1 MYNLIEMQNKLKSL
15 SKEQLMQVLKSG
27 SVPQYMV
34 VSELNRRKNMESDQ
48 ARREA
53 TDGANTV
60 TQEVINAVGV
70 PQGGIAQLAGAM
82 NAQTDNTQNTGVMQM
97 AEGGVVKMQ
106 EAGSGLAAIL
116 KYLKSL
122 DSDEDETS
130 LYDPE
135 NAIGL
140 YDPEKHDPPSMS
152 DFSSLKEMM
161 DYSKKIAAE
170 RYKGLRDVYMAEG
183 GVVKMKTAGSVRTD
197 KEYIAEL
204 KRLYPEVYELYKD
217 NYNEK
222 DLADMAR
229 AYLEGSVSTPDETGL
244 EALEAPRRFDLLKR
258 LTTDPSRRKV
268 DKARKA
274 IKDSIEERELQARQE
289 TLQRLRDRDRF
300 YIGADPIHSDGGFS
314 EQLKGTVVPVPLS
327 SSLRDKIQTSIPNNM
342 SGPSVATDRPL
353 NMANVSQPELGPMFP
368 LVSSNRPIAEPTNL
382 PVNTSPAFT
391 SMLPNMSQKDA
402 EFGGDAK
409 DAAIKRYLATGPR
422 DSYRPEVRPFSKQ
435 LDPFGGYGTFIN
447 NEQNR
452 PFRPSPVD
460 MLDAFNQGEI
470 YKDDPR
476 TPEVRDAVLDVLN
489 REDGTFPTGR
499 NLTDRAMLDVDK
511 RAIDFIKS
519 DTYQPPSEIYPF
531 LLGGDPRAIAKFQG
545 ESPEEV
551 QAISD
556 RLAREAAAGEVAKEQ
571 GFYTEQ
577 DNAAQSVFDEAIAK
591 QQAMLDTD
599 ADAAMLETLKTTKEA
614 ESGLNAVPF
623 PFTDKSLGE
632 VIVDSGEYA
641 VKGVGNLLETA
652 KELPITEAVT
662 QVGGDI
668 KDLIS
673 EGIQADKIVRGKIS
687 DYLFGEDVPK
697 EGEGSLTAAESTA
710 SKANEAVET
719 KTEIDP
725 TQAALNK
732 IIENQQKQAEASNMS
747 LSKYLEGLEEDRE
760 FAKAMALVDVGAK
773 LMEPS
778 PTFGEGVGKALQKG
792 NKSLREGLNSY
803 NKNKLAVLALD
814 SRIKAAKASA
824 SARAGIAGA
833 QLQTA
838 ALSAERDA
846 LLDDLNLLKLQLD
859 PDKPDPKQVDRL
871 RELQRKVT
879 DLNNQIRTAS
889 GLATLASVGADSGN
903 IFGSYDVTK
912 TG

>member
-1 MYNLIEMQNKLKSL
+1 MYNLIEMQNKLKGL

-70 PQGGIAQLAGAM
+70 PQGGIAQLASAM

-97 AEGGVVKMQ
+97 A
-106 EAGSGLAAIL
+106 AGGLA
-116 KYLKSL
+116 
-122 DSDEDETS
+122 
-130 LYDPE
+130 
-135 NAIGL
+135 
-140 YDPEKHDPPSMS
+140 
-152 DFSSLKEMM
+152 
-161 DYSKKIAAE
+161 
-170 RYKGLRDVYMAEG
+170 
-183 GVVKMKTAGSVRTD
+183 KMKTAGQPEDALERLNKKALAD
-197 KEYIAEL
+197 L
-204 KRLYPEVYELYKD
+204 KRLYPEVYEQYKD
-217 NYNEK
+217 NPRELLYV
-222 DLADMAR
+222 AR
-229 AYLEGSVSTPDETGL
+229 QMLEVAEEPELT
-244 EALEAPRRFDLLKR
+244 ALEQMEKPRTNLQKVMDFARYSPLKG
-258 LTTDPSRRKV
+258 RKNME
-268 DKARKA
+268 KIAEGAK
-274 IKDSIEERELQARQE
+274 ERDLQARID
-289 TLQRLRDRDRF
+289 TANALRRRDKF
-300 YIGADPIHSDGGFS
+300 YIGADPIFNDGGFS
-314 EQLKGTVVPVPLS
+314 EQLKGTVTPVPLP
-327 SSLRDKIQTSIPNNM
+327 SSLKDKIQTSMINNM

-391 SMLPNMSQKDA
+391 SMLPNISQGDVGV
-402 EFGGDAK
+402 GGKPKENIIRSLLAGENPFETGVPLELQA
-409 DAAIKRYLATGPR
+409 DAATDLNRRAREFYNTDTYTPPEMIYSGDVRDILKREEA
-422 DSYRPEVRPFSKQ
+422 
-435 LDPFGGYGTFIN
+435 
-447 NEQNR
+447 
-452 PFRPSPVD
+452 
-460 MLDAFNQGEI
+460 
-470 YKDDPR
+470 
-476 TPEVRDAVLDVLN
+476 TPE
-489 REDGTFPTGR
+489 
-499 NLTDRAMLDVDK
+499 
-511 RAIDFIKS
+511 
-519 DTYQPPSEIYPF
+519 EI
-531 LLGGDPRAIAKFQG
+531 
-545 ESPEEV
+545 
-551 QAISD
+551 QAASD
-556 RLAREAAAGEVAKEQ
+556 RLANQATADEAAKTQASLTDLTENNAEGLGPDAAAAVREGALRRLQDQMQPTLVEGVNIPEREKNLGSYLVDAGEA
-571 GFYTEQ
+571 
-577 DNAAQSVFDEAIAK
+577 
-591 QQAMLDTD
+591 
-599 ADAAMLETLKTTKEA
+599 
-614 ESGLNAVPF
+614 
-623 PFTDKSLGE
+623 
-632 VIVDSGEYA
+632 A
-641 VKGVGNLLETA
+641 VKGVGSLYDYGTEKLGP
-652 KELPITEAVT
+652 LVPSITEAVT

-668 KDLIS
+668 KDIIS
-673 EGIQADKIVRGKIS
+673 EGIQAEKDLGLDINSLYKRLTDDTIYPVDGAIDNQPQDREP
-687 DYLFGEDVPK
+687 LPDVSK
-697 EGEGSLTAAESTA
+697 
-710 SKANEAVET
+710 KANEAAGA

-747 LSKYLEGLEEDRE
+747 LSKYLEGLEKDRE

-838 ALSAERDA
+838 ALSSERDA

>member
-97 AEGGVVKMQ
+97 A
-106 EAGSGLAAIL
+106 AGGLA
-116 KYLKSL
+116 
-122 DSDEDETS
+122 
-130 LYDPE
+130 
-135 NAIGL
+135 
-140 YDPEKHDPPSMS
+140 
-152 DFSSLKEMM
+152 
-161 DYSKKIAAE
+161 
-170 RYKGLRDVYMAEG
+170 
-183 GVVKMKTAGSVRTD
+183 KMKTAGSVRTD

-274 IKDSIEERELQARQE
+274 IEDSIEERELQAQQE
-289 TLQRLRDRDRF
+289 TQRRLRERDKF
-300 YIGADPIHSDGGFS
+300 YIGADPIFNDGGFS
-314 EQLKGTVVPVPLS
+314 EQLKGTVVPVPLAEDP
-327 SSLRDKIQTSIPNNM
+327 LKFRPPNNM

-391 SMLPNMSQKDA
+391 SMLPNIAQGNVGV
-402 EFGGDAK
+402 GGKPKENIIRSLLAGENPFETGVPLELQA
-409 DAAIKRYLATGPR
+409 DAATDLNRRAREFYNTDTYTPPEMIYSGDIRDILKREEA
-422 DSYRPEVRPFSKQ
+422 
-435 LDPFGGYGTFIN
+435 
-447 NEQNR
+447 
-452 PFRPSPVD
+452 
-460 MLDAFNQGEI
+460 
-470 YKDDPR
+470 
-476 TPEVRDAVLDVLN
+476 TPE
-489 REDGTFPTGR
+489 
-499 NLTDRAMLDVDK
+499 
-511 RAIDFIKS
+511 
-519 DTYQPPSEIYPF
+519 EI
-531 LLGGDPRAIAKFQG
+531 
-545 ESPEEV
+545 
-551 QAISD
+551 QAASD
-556 RLAREAAAGEVAKEQ
+556 RLAREAAADEAAKEQ

-599 ADAAMLETLKTTKEA
+599 ADAATLETLKTTKEA
-614 ESGLNAVPF
+614 ESGLNAVPL

-632 VIVDSGEYA
+632 FIVDSGEAA
-641 VKGVGNLLETA
+641 VKGAGSLYDYGTEKLGPLV
-652 KELPITEAVT
+652 PSITEAVT

-668 KDLIS
+668 
-673 EGIQADKIVRGKIS
+673 
-687 DYLFGEDVPK
+687 
-697 EGEGSLTAAESTA
+697 GSLYKRLTDDTIYPVDGAIDNQPQDREPLPDVSK
-710 SKANEAVET
+710 KANEAAET

-747 LSKYLEGLEEDRE
+747 LSKYLEGLERDRE
-760 FAKAMALVDVGAK
+760 FTKAMALVEAGAAM
-773 LMEPS
+773 MEPS
-778 PTFGEGVGKALQKG
+778 PTFGEGVSKALKRG
-792 NKSLREGLNSY
+792 NKELKEGLNSY

-833 QLQTA
+833 RLQTA
-838 ALSAERDA
+838 ALADERDQ
-846 LLDDLNLLKLQLD
+846 LQSQLD
-859 PDKPDPKQVDRL
+859 MIMLPFMGGQPPDAKSSIQIK
-871 RELQRKVT
+871 ELQRKIA

-903 IFGSYDVTK
+903 VFGSYDLTQ